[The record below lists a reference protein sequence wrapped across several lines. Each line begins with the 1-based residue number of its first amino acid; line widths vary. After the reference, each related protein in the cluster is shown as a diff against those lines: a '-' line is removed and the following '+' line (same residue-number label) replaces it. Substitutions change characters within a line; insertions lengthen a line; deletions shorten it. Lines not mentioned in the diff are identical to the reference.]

1 MLEEAKRKFFVF
13 LSWSYYVLKAEK
25 MDRKKILKKNHRMFL
40 QGYILYIKQS
50 KHSAKLFYLN
60 YNKTMCWSFYMS

>member
-25 MDRKKILKKNHRMFL
+25 MDRKKNIKKKSQNVSPRIYTVYKTKQTFSKIILLKL
-40 QGYILYIKQS
+40 Q
-50 KHSAKLFYLN
+50 
-60 YNKTMCWSFYMS
+60 

>member
-25 MDRKKILKKNHRMFL
+25 MDRKKNI
-40 QGYILYIKQS
+40 
-50 KHSAKLFYLN
+50 
-60 YNKTMCWSFYMS
+60 